1 VDIGPH
7 VFPTVKYRLVR
18 DRLVADQVLRED
30 TIQRPQPASDQQ
42 VALVHTPEYMDK
54 IKQGALTAAD
64 VLRLEVPFSPSL
76 RDAAWLCAGGSLLTA
91 RLALE
96 AGVAIHLGGGFH
108 HAFPD
113 HGEGFCLIND
123 VAVAIQALRHEG
135 RIGRAVVIDCDVH
148 HGNGTAAAFAVE
160 PDVFT
165 FSMHQEANYPAWKPP
180 GDLDLGLADGTG
192 DHEYLELLDQHLN
205 SILAHH
211 RPDLAF
217 YLAGADPYEHDQL
230 GGLALSL
237 AGLRRR
243 DELVLQLLGNSGVA
257 AAIVLAGGYAFH
269 LNDTVEIH
277 CNTARAAHMALTARA

>member
-1 VDIGPH
+1 
-7 VFPTVKYRLVR
+7 
-18 DRLVADQVLRED
+18 
-30 TIQRPQPASDQQ
+30 
-42 VALVHTPEYMDK
+42 
-54 IKQGALTAAD
+54 
-64 VLRLEVPFSPSL
+64 
-76 RDAAWLCAGGSLLTA
+76 
-91 RLALE
+91 
-96 AGVAIHLGGGFH
+96 
-108 HAFPD
+108 
-113 HGEGFCLIND
+113 
-123 VAVAIQALRHEG
+123 
-135 RIGRAVVIDCDVH
+135 VVIDCDVH